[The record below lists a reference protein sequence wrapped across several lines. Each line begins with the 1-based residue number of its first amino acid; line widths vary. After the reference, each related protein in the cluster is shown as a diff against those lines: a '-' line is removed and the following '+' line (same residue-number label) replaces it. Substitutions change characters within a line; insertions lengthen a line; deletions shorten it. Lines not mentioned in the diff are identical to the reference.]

1 MRRRSWR
8 FAAVTS
14 HGETY
19 SFLAFESERTERTQR
34 GPQQRRPPISAPG
47 TFLLPGFVSIE
58 SLTIFGAKSGAF
70 DVTALSMYPNTLSPH
85 FHTFRGVCT
94 CIFFYSLSFF
104 IDTSLARL
112 AGREKLLIISSLTNF
127 RLIREG
133 LLFGLRT
140 IGQSSI
146 VDTLSRSVSL
156 YSGRPPVSVP
166 QVLSSRREQRERATH
181 THGERSYG
189 PRGIVRSTAR
199 SVFLNAS

>member
-1 MRRRSWR
+1 MTIWNTLICQHWRIRGKHIYPKYSRGFQLDVLGVIVIVWEWKKTPHTTMRRRSWR

-94 CIFFYSLSFF
+94 CIFFLF
-104 IDTSLARL
+104 A
-112 AGREKLLIISSLTNF
+112 KLLHWHQFGSARGKREAFDYII
-127 RLIREG
+127 
-133 LLFGLRT
+133 
-140 IGQSSI
+140 
-146 VDTLSRSVSL
+146 
-156 YSGRPPVSVP
+156 
-166 QVLSSRREQRERATH
+166 TH
-181 THGERSYG
+181 
-189 PRGIVRSTAR
+189 
-199 SVFLNAS
+199 